1 MLPRN
6 HPDRLASEMA
16 VSAAEWSSSE
26 FAAFRKAVMIGT
38 LVDVLQEV
46 LLLHSANA

>member
-6 HPDRLASEMA
+6 HPDRLASATA

-26 FAAFRKAVMIGT
+26 FAAFRGVHPAPYVATRGKYVQVADG
-38 LVDVLQEV
+38 
-46 LLLHSANA
+46 A